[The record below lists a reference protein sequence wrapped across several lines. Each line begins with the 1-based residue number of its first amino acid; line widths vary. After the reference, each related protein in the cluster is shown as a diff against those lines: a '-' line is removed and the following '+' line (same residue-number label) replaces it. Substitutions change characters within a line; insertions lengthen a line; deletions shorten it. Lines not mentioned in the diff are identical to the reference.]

1 MSAPLDALAT
11 ALDRT
16 GDLLAGLRADEWS
29 SPTPCTGWTVRDLVN
44 HLVGGNRLF
53 TDALR
58 GVPLPPREVLG
69 RRSGEDQL
77 GGDPVATY
85 RTGAQALLAAVR
97 APGALDSVLALPAGD
112 LPGPAAV
119 HLRTVELLVHGWDLA
134 AATGRPAPF
143 PDELAAAELGFSRDL
158 LARMPEG
165 RRPFAPSEPV
175 PDDAPALDRLAAL
188 LGRRVGGREVPAT
201 T

>member
-1 MSAPLDALAT
+1 MHAPLDALAT

-16 GDLLAGLRADEWS
+16 GDLLAGLRADDWS

-58 GVPLPPREVLG
+58 GEPLPPRELLG
-69 RRSGEDQL
+69 RRAGEDQL
-77 GGDPVATY
+77 GSDPVGTY
-85 RTGAQALLAAVR
+85 RTGAGALLAAVR
-97 APGALDSVLALPAGD
+97 APGALDGVLALPAGD

-134 AATGRPAPF
+134 TATGRPAPF

-158 LARMPEG
+158 LARMPVE

-188 LGRRVGGREVPAT
+188 LGRRVGAQEAPAT
-201 T
+201 